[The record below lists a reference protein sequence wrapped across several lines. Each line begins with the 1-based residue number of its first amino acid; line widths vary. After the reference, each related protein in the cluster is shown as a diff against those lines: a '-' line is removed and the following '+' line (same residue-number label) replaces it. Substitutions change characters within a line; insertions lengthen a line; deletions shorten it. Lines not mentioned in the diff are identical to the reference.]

1 MSLFGTFLSWLTG
14 GGIKAIGGEL
24 RAAYEAKLRAQ
35 TDAEKRA
42 AEETIAR
49 LEAQQ
54 SILLAEQGRRLTAW
68 VRPAIAAPFVV
79 YLWKLIIYDKVL
91 AWGSTD
97 NLSPELWQM
106 MTVVIGAYFLTRPI
120 ETVLRRRG

>member
-1 MSLFGTFLSWLTG
+1 MIGVVLKWLTG

-24 RAAYEAKLRAQ
+24 RAAYEAKLKAQ
-35 TDAEKRA
+35 TDQEKLA

-54 SILLAEQGRRLTAW
+54 SILLAEQGRWLTAW
-68 VRPAIAAPFVV
+68 VRPMIAAPFVI
-79 YLWKLIIYDKVL
+79 YIWKLVVYDKIL
-91 AWGSTD
+91 GWGSTD

-106 MTVVIGAYFLTRPI
+106 MTVVVGAYFLTRPI
-120 ETVLRRRG
+120 ETVLRRKR